1 MFTPPHRSRKMD
13 DFLNPSVLSQ
23 QTSLFGVWVLG
34 VSLGL
39 TACTATCLPFMG
51 TWVLGRG
58 GTHIQALRDTA
69 LFVTGR
75 ILAYSLLGAIAAGAG
90 TWLAQVMRGGSGNL
104 VIGMASIGA
113 GIWLLRSGN
122 AHSACSVKRSA
133 GAPPLL
139 LGFSL
144 SLTPCAPLASLLA
157 VCAAAGSIKLGMA
170 NGVAFGLGAALTPL
184 LVLLPL
190 ISLLGKNLREN
201 REWITGWIRWGA
213 AAVLVVLGLRRILL
227 GF

>member
-1 MFTPPHRSRKMD
+1 MD
-13 DFLNPSVLSQ
+13 DFLNPALLPQ
-23 QTSLFGVWVLG
+23 QTSLFAVWLLG

-58 GTHIQALRDTA
+58 GTQMQALRDTG
-69 LFVTGR
+69 LFVAGR
-75 ILAYSLLGAIAAGAG
+75 IAAYTLLGAVAAGAG
-90 TWLAQVMRGGSGNL
+90 TWLAQLMRGGAGNL
-104 VIGMASIGA
+104 VIGMASIAA
-113 GIWLLRSGN
+113 GLWLLRSAKAHLPCSAARN
-122 AHSACSVKRSA
+122 A
-133 GAPPLL
+133 GGTPPLL

-157 VCAAAGSIKLGMA
+157 VCAAAGSVRLGMA

-190 ISLLGKNLREN
+190 VSLLGKNLREN
-201 REWITGWIRWGA
+201 REWITRWIRWGA
-213 AAVLVVLGLRRILL
+213 AAVLIALGLRRILL
-227 GF
+227 GL

>member
-1 MFTPPHRSRKMD
+1 MD
-13 DFLNPSVLSQ
+13 EFLNPALLPE
-23 QTSLFGVWVLG
+23 QTSLIAVWLLG

-58 GTHIQALRDTA
+58 GTQRQALRDTA

-75 ILAYSLLGAIAAGAG
+75 IVAYALLGAVAAGAG
-90 TWLAQVMRGGSGNL
+90 SWLAQAMRGDSGNL
-104 VIGMASIGA
+104 VIGMASIAA
-113 GIWLLRSGN
+113 GVWLLRSSRTHAPCG
-122 AHSACSVKRSA
+122 AARSA
-133 GAPPLL
+133 GATPPLL

-157 VCAAAGSIKLGMA
+157 VCAAAGSIQLGMA

-190 ISLLGKNLREN
+190 VSLLGRKLREN
-201 REWITGWIRWGA
+201 REWLTRWICWGA
-213 AAVLVVLGLRRILL
+213 AAVLIVLGLRRIFLVL
-227 GF
+227 

>member
-1 MFTPPHRSRKMD
+1 MG
-13 DFLNPSVLSQ
+13 DFLDPALLPQ
-23 QTSLFGVWVLG
+23 QTTLFAVWLLG

-58 GTHIQALRDTA
+58 GTQLEALRDTM
-69 LFVTGR
+69 LFASGR
-75 ILAYSLLGAIAAGAG
+75 IVAYAMLGALAGGGGMWLASMLNGGTGNIVIGLASIAAG
-90 TWLAQVMRGGSGNL
+90 V
-104 VIGMASIGA
+104 
-113 GIWLLRSGN
+113 WLLRSGRLSPME
-122 AHSACSVKRSA
+122 AHKPCSVMRKA
-133 GAPPLL
+133 GSTPPLL

-157 VCAAAGSIKLGMA
+157 VCAAAGSIGSGMA

-190 ISLLGKNLREN
+190 ICVFGAKLREN
-201 REWITGWIRWGA
+201 RDWLTRWIRWGA
-213 AAVLVVLGLRRILL
+213 AAVLVLLGLRRVLL
-227 GF
+227 GL

>member
-1 MFTPPHRSRKMD
+1 MG
-13 DFLNPSVLSQ
+13 DFLNPALLPQ
-23 QTSLFGVWVLG
+23 QTSLLAVWLLG

-58 GTHIQALRDTA
+58 GTQVQALRDTA
-69 LFVTGR
+69 LFVSGR
-75 ILAYSLLGAIAAGAG
+75 IVAYALLGAVAAGAG
-90 TWLAQVMRGGSGNL
+90 SWLAQAMRGGSGNL
-104 VIGMASIGA
+104 VIGIASIGA
-113 GIWLLRSGN
+113 GVWLLL
-122 AHSACSVKRSA
+122 SARKHASCGVARSA
-133 GAPPLL
+133 GGTPPLL

-184 LVLLPL
+184 LILLPL
-190 ISLLGKNLREN
+190 ISLLGKSLREN
-201 REWITGWIRWGA
+201 RAWITRWIRLGA
-213 AAVLVVLGLRRILL
+213 ATVLIVLGLRRILL
-227 GF
+227 GI

>member
-1 MFTPPHRSRKMD
+1 MD
-13 DFLNPSVLSQ
+13 DFLNPALLPQ
-23 QTSLFGVWVLG
+23 QTSLFAVWLLG

-58 GTHIQALRDTA
+58 GTQLQALRDTA
-69 LFVTGR
+69 LFVSGR
-75 ILAYSLLGAIAAGAG
+75 IFAYTLLGAVAAGAG
-90 TWLAQVMRGGSGNL
+90 TWLAQVMRGGTGNF
-104 VIGMASIGA
+104 VIGFASIAA
-113 GIWLLRSGN
+113 GMWLLRSFK
-122 AHSACSVKRSA
+122 AHAPCGMARSA
-133 GAPPLL
+133 SSTPPLL

-157 VCAAAGSIKLGMA
+157 VCAAAGSITLGMA

-184 LVLLPL
+184 LILMPL

-201 REWITGWIRWGA
+201 REWITRWIRWGA
-213 AAVLVVLGLRRILL
+213 AAVLIVLGLRRVFL
-227 GF
+227 GL

>member
-1 MFTPPHRSRKMD
+1 MD
-13 DFLNPSVLSQ
+13 DLLNPSLLPQ
-23 QTSLFGVWVLG
+23 QTTLFTVWLLG
-34 VSLGL
+34 ASLGL

-58 GTHIQALRDTA
+58 GTQGQALRDTA
-69 LFVTGR
+69 LFVSGR
-75 ILAYSLLGAIAAGAG
+75 IVAYTLLGAVAAGAG
-90 TWLAQVMRGGSGNL
+90 TWLAQVMRGGAGNFI
-104 VIGMASIGA
+104 IGAASIAA
-113 GIWLLRSGN
+113 GLWLLL
-122 AHSACSVKRSA
+122 SVKPHVPCSAARSA
-133 GAPPLL
+133 GGMPPLL

-190 ISLLGKNLREN
+190 ISLFGKNLREN
-201 REWITGWIRWGA
+201 REWITRWIRWGA
-213 AAVLVVLGLRRILL
+213 AAVLILLGVRRILL
-227 GF
+227 VW

>member
-1 MFTPPHRSRKMD
+1 MD
-13 DFLNPSVLSQ
+13 DFLNPALLPQ
-23 QTSLFGVWVLG
+23 QTSLFAVWLLG

-51 TWVLGRG
+51 TWVLGRS
-58 GTHIQALRDTA
+58 GTQMQALRDTA
-69 LFVTGR
+69 LFVSGR
-75 ILAYSLLGAIAAGAG
+75 IIAYSLLGAIASGAGA
-90 TWLAQVMRGGSGNL
+90 WLAQVMRGGMGNF
-104 VIGMASIGA
+104 VIGMASIAA
-113 GIWLLRSGN
+113 GVWLLRSANKSHAPCN
-122 AHSACSVKRSA
+122 AARSA
-133 GAPPLL
+133 GGTPPLL

-170 NGVAFGLGAALTPL
+170 SGIAFGLGAALTPL

-201 REWITGWIRWGA
+201 REWITCWIRWGA
-213 AAVLVVLGLRRILL
+213 AAVLIVLGLRRILL
-227 GF
+227 AL